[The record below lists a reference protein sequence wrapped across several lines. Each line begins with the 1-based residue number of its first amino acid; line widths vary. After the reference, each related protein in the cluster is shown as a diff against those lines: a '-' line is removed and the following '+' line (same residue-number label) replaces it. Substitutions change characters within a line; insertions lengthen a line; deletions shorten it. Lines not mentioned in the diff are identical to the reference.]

1 MYYFVRD
8 VDNFIFDI
16 AKENGWDFPDNEPT
30 FIEGFPHVDIFIDNK
45 KILRTSLRGAGQ
57 PEISPLEAIAI
68 LKNKE

>member
-1 MYYFVRD
+1 MYYFVRN

-16 AKENGWDFPDNEPT
+16 AKENGWEFPDNAPT

-45 KILRTSLRGAGQ
+45 KILRTSAKTVWQR
-57 PEISPLEAIAI
+57 EISLLEAIAI

>member
-30 FIEGFPHVDIFIDNK
+30 FIERCPHVYILIDNK
-45 KILRTSLRGAGQ
+45 KILRTSLRAAWQ
-57 PEISPLEAIAI
+57 PEISLLEAIAI